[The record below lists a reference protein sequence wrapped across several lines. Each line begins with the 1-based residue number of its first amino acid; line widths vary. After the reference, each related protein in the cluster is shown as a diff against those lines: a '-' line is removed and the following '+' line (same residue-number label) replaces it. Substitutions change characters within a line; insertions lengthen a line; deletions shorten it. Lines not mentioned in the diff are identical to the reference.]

1 MALHEYLVRADVD
14 ADGVVSS
21 IDVDARV
28 LPWASCPGAVAS
40 AQRVV
45 GVRTDDLPVIARQ
58 ALRGPT
64 TCTHLTSTIRSLAD
78 IGHLAGG

>member
-1 MALHEYLVRADVD
+1 M
-14 ADGVVSS
+14 ST

-45 GVRTDDLPVIARQ
+45 GVRTDELAVMARE

-78 IGHLAGG
+78 VGHLAGV